1 MFLVTAGLRY
11 YEGLSLYRLLA
22 ADGTGRASIGASAAV
37 NADVGID
44 GVHIAFHDGAGRA
57 FTLAS
62 STSDASLRI
71 DFVCH
76 SLY

>member
-1 MFLVTAGLRY
+1 MFLATAGLRY

-44 GVHIAFHDGAGRA
+44 GVHIALSDGAGRA